1 MKTYKKHLHNLY
13 LQVNE
18 DIMDMLEED
27 ESYSAMLT
35 DLTNYQEQLDL
46 AIRHCNQ
53 EVKVLLNNFRS
64 LELKMN
70 AREKEEMYIKGYKD
84 CLKLIQIL
92 ASQFTKV
99 SKVIIREYMLC
110 IFLDNLYLVQYHF
123 LIIVMERC

>member
-92 ASQFTKV
+92 AS
-99 SKVIIREYMLC
+99 
-110 IFLDNLYLVQYHF
+110 
-123 LIIVMERC
+123 